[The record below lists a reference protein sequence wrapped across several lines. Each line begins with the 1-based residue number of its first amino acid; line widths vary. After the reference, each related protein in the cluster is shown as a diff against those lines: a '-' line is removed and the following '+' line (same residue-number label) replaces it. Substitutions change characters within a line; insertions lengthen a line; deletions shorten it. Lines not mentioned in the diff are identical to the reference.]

1 MAAPARHI
9 PRVPTD
15 TGRKTENWRLTNAR
29 AAPVAMSVQ

>member
-15 TGRKTENWRLTNAR
+15 TGRNTENWRLTNAM
-29 AAPVAMSVQ
+29 AAPVAISVQ